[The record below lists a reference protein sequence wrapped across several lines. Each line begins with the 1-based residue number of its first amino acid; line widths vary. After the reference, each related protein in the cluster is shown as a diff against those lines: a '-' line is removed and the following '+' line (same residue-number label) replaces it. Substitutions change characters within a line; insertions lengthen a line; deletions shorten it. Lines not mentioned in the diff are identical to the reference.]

1 MIISS
6 LLAFLYVLSPLV
18 LVLNAVML
26 HELTHIVTIKPIA
39 LDIEF
44 VFDNGFDVFYHY
56 DSTPARDLWAAFSDL
71 SPSIIGMTI
80 LLFLLFSDS
89 YSYPPLFVSGKLNFF
104 ALGLYAAALVYSV
117 GGKDD
122 YQLITSDTSP

>member
-1 MIISS
+1 
-6 LLAFLYVLSPLV
+6 
-18 LVLNAVML
+18 ML
-26 HELTHIVTIKPIA
+26 HELTHIVTIYPIA

-44 VFDNGFDVFYHY
+44 VFDNEFKVYYQY
-56 DSTPARDLWAAFSDL
+56 DSTPARDLYAAFSDH

-89 YSYPPLFVSGKLNFF
+89 YSYPPLFVSGKLDFIS
-104 ALGLYAAALVYSV
+104 LGLYAAALAYSI
-117 GGKDD
+117 GGKED

>member
-1 MIISS
+1 
-6 LLAFLYVLSPLV
+6 
-18 LVLNAVML
+18 ML
-26 HELTHIVTIKPIA
+26 HELTHIVTIYPIA

-44 VFDNGFDVFYHY
+44 VFDNGFEVFYHY

-89 YSYPPLFVSGKLNFF
+89 YPPLFVSGKLDFISF
-104 ALGLYAAALVYSV
+104 GLYAAALAYSI
-117 GGKDD
+117 GGKED